1 MYLAA
6 LLMQS
11 HKERNLH
18 SPMRDIHPNT
28 LVPCNSRS
36 CISRKGESSF
46 KDPTLMIHLLGKEDS
61 CSKDGQNKCD
71 KISNCPVGY
80 WPMLPDSTC
89 YKDSAGKIQELV
101 NTFDEAQQV

>member
-1 MYLAA
+1 MFAFLI
-6 LLMQS
+6 QIQI
-11 HKERNLH
+11 NLC
-18 SPMRDIHPNT
+18 P
-28 LVPCNSRS
+28 
-36 CISRKGESSF
+36 F
-46 KDPTLMIHLLGKEDS
+46 LGKEDS

-101 NTFDEAQQV
+101 NTLKSKFRSLKFRAKILTTLK